1 MAYATTLVARHSF
14 SKLNGNSFSTSV
26 NIVFFLLFFLAVSCQ
41 AGLQEDM
48 DDFSSFLKKETG
60 GGALDTESDD
70 ETPKDPKDPN
80 RWW

>member
-1 MAYATTLVARHSF
+1 MMCVPFSLSLSLSLFLSF
-14 SKLNGNSFSTSV
+14 PSRSQ
-26 NIVFFLLFFLAVSCQ
+26 Q

-60 GGALDTESDD
+60 GAAHGGANAIANAGKED
-70 ETPKDPKDPN
+70 ERKDPN